1 MSEIPQITDM
11 DRRSATLEMVFEQ
24 HRASAMVKDIR
35 EGPCLTLFDVEPASG
50 VKISKVRALAAE
62 VAMALRAQDCRAV
75 SKPEAGVVTFEVT
88 RRKDQRQNV
97 LMSGVLQET
106 VAEAMNMRLPYVMGR
121 GVCGTSVVADLS
133 EAPHLLV
140 AGSTGSGKS
149 VFLRT
154 MIRSLTHNL
163 DAMELRMVLIDPKR
177 LEMAEFANLPHLL
190 TTPVTDTQESVMALR
205 MLVKEMQNRY
215 KAMEKTG
222 ARTLEEHNAILHQN
236 GEGFA
241 KIPRIVCVVDEYA
254 DLMTMAGKQIEDAV
268 RRITA
273 VARAAG
279 VHLVLATQRPSVD
292 VVTGVVKANLPTRL
306 CFRVTS
312 GTDSRVIL
320 DQRGAENLLGDG
332 DSLWFKAGDV
342 ERLHCA
348 WPDMGDR

>member
-1 MSEIPQITDM
+1 MSIPEITDM
-11 DRRSATLEMVFEQ
+11 DRRAAELEMMFEQ
-24 HRASAMVKDIR
+24 HRASATVEDIR
-35 EGPCLTLFDVEPASG
+35 EGPCLTLFDVAPKEG
-50 VKISKVRALAAE
+50 VKVNRVRGLADE
-62 VAMALRAQDCRAV
+62 VAMQLRAQDCRAV
-75 SKPEAGVVTFEVT
+75 SRPEDGVVTFEVT
-88 RRKDQRQNV
+88 RRPDQRQGV
-97 LMSGVLQET
+97 LMSDVLQAT
-106 VAEAMNMRLPYVMGR
+106 VAEAMNMRLPFVMGK
-121 GVCGTSVVADLS
+121 GVCGRPVVGDLS

-154 MIRSLTHNL
+154 LIRSLTHNL
-163 DAMELRMVLIDPKR
+163 DATELRMVLIDPKR
-177 LEMAEFANLPHLL
+177 LEMAEFASLPHLL
-190 TTPVTDTQESVMALR
+190 TSPVTDTNESVMAMR

-222 ARTLEEHNAILHQN
+222 ARTLEEHNAILHRKGQ
-236 GEGFA
+236 GSA
-241 KIPRIVCVVDEYA
+241 QLPRIVCVVDEYA
-254 DLMTMAGKQIEDAV
+254 DLMTMAGKQVEDAV

-320 DQRGAENLLGDG
+320 DRRGAENLLGAG
-332 DSLWFKAGDV
+332 DALWFKAGDV

-348 WPDMGDR
+348 WPDMEGR